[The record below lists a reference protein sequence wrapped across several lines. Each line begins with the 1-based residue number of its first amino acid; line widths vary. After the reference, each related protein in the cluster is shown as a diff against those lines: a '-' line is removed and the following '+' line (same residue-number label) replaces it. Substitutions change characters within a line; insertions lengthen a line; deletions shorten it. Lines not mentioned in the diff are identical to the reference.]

1 MQMVK
6 RKELEDGPLWAP
18 CVADHLDNIEDAH
31 IWVYLINNPGH
42 KILESHTNP
51 TQVVWHRGHGESPC
65 LVQQTCLRTSSDL
78 SLNLVMS
85 ESNSLGRGFNT
96 LPGGC
101 VAMWRESGLAV
112 DYRLTT
118 GKSLGG

>member
-1 MQMVK
+1 MVPC
-6 RKELEDGPLWAP
+6 GPPVL
-18 CVADHLDNIEDAH
+18 LITLTILKMH
-31 IWVYLINNPGH
+31 IFGSTYQVINNPGH

-96 LPGGC
+96 LPEGC